1 MLVLNI
7 GRREEIIGSNTLE
20 YIMETRVTV
29 AYIKWKFN
37 LRFENRFTDQR
48 VCLECS
54 MKKMKTFNSSFLMF

>member
-20 YIMETRVTV
+20 YIMEKRVTV

-37 LRFENRFTDQR
+37 LRFENRLTDQR
-48 VCLECS
+48 VCL
-54 MKKMKTFNSSFLMF
+54 K